1 MYIWSP
7 VTCSCKNEK
16 YLANIMD
23 DSAITYDDIR
33 DGEAKSNDEETK
45 VVPKNFY
52 EKR

>member
-1 MYIWSP
+1 
-7 VTCSCKNEK
+7 
-16 YLANIMD
+16 MD

-33 DGEAKSNDEETK
+33 EWEAKSSEEETK